1 MTLTRTHL
9 RAVAAWLLLMLTAAV
24 CASESMHFR
33 HLTVEDGLS
42 NRWVT
47 SLVQDRDGLI
57 WIGTDS
63 GLNRYD
69 GHSVR
74 VFNTDPEAPGSL
86 PSDYVVDLT
95 LDRHGEL
102 WVATGDGV
110 SRYDRS
116 RQQFINYSLRRPD
129 VAGDDDLGIRR
140 IALDASDRIWLATWF
155 GIARFDPQSG
165 DLSFPVDAHHNI
177 RGEVALTLHRD
188 SHELLWTA
196 FGDTGLLRIDPDAEQ
211 FEVMPLSQ
219 WLDGE
224 SEPEIQS
231 IHSDHQRLFLAG
243 PFGVLVVDRQQW
255 ELLQHFPTGEAENQ
269 LQGAFWVMDLLL
281 DDQQRLWVGN
291 EEQLQRIDLDS
302 GRIVRQTH
310 QPARR
315 SSLSSNRIA
324 VFMQDR
330 DGLVWI
336 GTETDGLNIFNPV
349 SEAFRTLGQRS
360 LPDSTDGLAGN
371 DVWSV
376 LEDDQDR
383 LWVTTEH
390 TLNLVHADA
399 TVQHFQP
406 QDHRNP
412 RDHEI
417 GSPFLGTL
425 AMDSDGHIL
434 VAGTAGVD
442 RFDPQR
448 LQVSGRYRNDPDN
461 PESLVNDFIYSLFM
475 DDRDRLWVGTRH
487 GLSLRIGEQRFR
499 HFLPGD
505 DGGLPDGQINHI
517 NQLSDGTVIVGTY
530 TGLYAFDEQQQR
542 FFGVSLQAL
551 GGGRDL
557 RAVSASALTDAQDQ
571 LLVGTTGL
579 GLLLYD
585 WPLSSH
591 STPVARFRS
600 TEGLANDRVWAIE
613 PDAAGFFWIS
623 TNHGLSRF
631 NPADGSFVNYSTATG
646 LPDNEFNEGASG
658 IANNGDLM
666 FGGVR
671 GLVRF
676 DPADVNRLTQEVS
689 RQIVFTDIS
698 VDGQALAPQEQHPIL
713 LDHDTSRLRFRF
725 AVTEYSSP
733 GDHRYRY
740 RLDPVQRDWVD
751 LGQRGEIEFLRL
763 QPGRYTLEVQGRN
776 ARGHWSDQPAVLSW
790 RIQPPPWRSTWAYT
804 AYALTALAL
813 LLLITWIIG
822 NRRRQRR
829 ATLAAIRANR
839 TRLHLALMAS
849 GDGLWDWHAKDNTV
863 HRSQLAAD
871 SSLEE
876 LATVSLEQDRR
887 SVHVLDLLDLE
898 SAWQK
903 LLDGQND
910 EFELEYRRQD
920 GSELRWIR
928 ECGKVVERDSLG
940 RVRRVSGTFKDIS
953 EERKTADHARLFGQ
967 AFDHTSEAVVILDAQ
982 RRVVAVNRAFHRITG
997 FARDAIIGQSSAFLS
1012 SSRHDRE
1019 FYRAIWQT
1027 VHSEGHWSGEL
1038 WERKSND
1045 EPYPCWINISVV
1057 HDEQQRISHYVAV
1070 FSDITER
1077 KMAEEKLR
1085 RLAKFDPLTE
1095 LPNRSFLKER
1105 LEKALSH
1112 AEREWQQLGVLF
1124 LDLDRFKQI
1133 NDSLGHNVGDRL
1145 LQIVAQRLGR
1155 CVRKHDTVA
1164 RISGDEFVILL
1175 ENIPDAQSA
1184 AHVAEKVLDSL
1195 NVPMQLEG
1203 NEVTVSTSIGIS
1215 VYPNDG
1221 ADAAILLKNA
1231 DTAMYHAKSEGRNN
1245 FQYYAPEMN
1254 ASAFERLSLENALRK
1269 AVSGGEL
1276 LLYFQPRFNTTTGQ
1290 VVGAEALVRWQHP
1303 KRGMVSPGEFIPVAE
1318 ETGLIKVLGDWVMQ
1332 KAIAC
1337 IADWQQRFSLDPVF
1351 RVSVNLSPRQLIH
1364 DDLREKILG
1373 MLRSHKVAGSRLE
1386 LEITEGVLMDRK
1398 GRGVKQLQE
1407 LESMGLC
1414 VSVDDFGTGYSSM
1427 NYLKD
1432 LPINVLKIDQSFVRD
1447 IERDPQDAAIVNT
1460 IIQLAHSLSLQVV
1473 AEGVETE
1480 GQLDYLKRHGCEL
1493 VQGFLLGKPMPEE
1506 AFCSLLQE
1514 KQHQANQ
1521 PLETQIN
1528 P

>member
-1 MTLTRTHL
+1 MTSKRAIQ
-9 RAVAAWLLLMLTAAV
+9 RAVIAWLLLVLTAAV
-24 CASESMHFR
+24 SADESMHFR

-47 SLVQDRDGLI
+47 SLVQDPDGLI
-57 WIGTDS
+57 WIGSDS

-69 GHSVR
+69 GRTVQ
-74 VFNTDPEAPGSL
+74 VFNTDPDNPGSL
-86 PSDYVVDLT
+86 PSDYVVDLA
-95 LDRHGEL
+95 LDRQGAL

-116 RQQFINYSLRRPD
+116 QRQFVNYSLRRPD
-129 VAGDDDLGIRR
+129 VTGDDDLGIRR
-140 IALDASDRIWLATWF
+140 IALDANDRIWLATWF
-155 GIARFDPQSG
+155 GIAHFDPKSSA
-165 DLSFPVDAHHNI
+165 LTFPADAHQHI
-177 RGEVALTLHRD
+177 PDDVALTLHRD
-188 SHELLWTA
+188 SHDQLWTA
-196 FGDTGLLRIDPDAEQ
+196 FRDTGLLRIRPDAEQ
-211 FEVMPLSQ
+211 FEFMPLSQ
-219 WLDGE
+219 WLDGDG
-224 SEPEIQS
+224 EPEIQS
-231 IHSDHQRLFLAG
+231 IHSDQQRLFLAG
-243 PFGVLVVDRQQW
+243 PFGVLVVDWQQW
-255 ELLQHFPTGEAENQ
+255 ELLQHFPVGVAENQ
-269 LQGAFWVMDLLL
+269 LRGAFWVMDLLL
-281 DDQQRLWVGN
+281 DDQQRLWVGT
-291 EEQLQRIDLDS
+291 EEHLQRIELDS
-302 GRIVRQTH
+302 GRIISQTH

-360 LPDSTDGLAGN
+360 SPDAADGLAGN

-376 LEDDQDR
+376 LEDDQGR

-390 TLNLVHADA
+390 ALNLVRTDD

-417 GSPFLGTL
+417 GSPYLGAL
-425 AMDSDGHIL
+425 AMDSDGQIL

-448 LQVSGRYRNDPDN
+448 LQVSGRYRNNPDN

-487 GLSLRIGEQRFR
+487 GLSQRIDEQRFR

-505 DGGLPDGQINHI
+505 ESGLPDGQINHI
-517 NQLSDGTVIVGTY
+517 NQLSDGTLVVGTY
-530 TGLYAFDEQQQR
+530 TGLFALDEQQQR
-542 FFGVSLQAL
+542 FSGVSLQSL

-557 RAVSASALTDAQDQ
+557 RAVTASALTDSGDQ

-585 WPLSSH
+585 WPLSSE

-600 TEGLANDRVWAIE
+600 ADGLANDRVWAIE

-623 TNHGLSRF
+623 TNHGLSRYD
-631 NPADGSFVNYSTATG
+631 PADGSFVNYSTATG

-658 IANNGDLM
+658 IASNGELM
-666 FGGVR
+666 FGGIR
-671 GLVRF
+671 GLLRF
-676 DPADVNRLTQEVS
+676 DPTRINQLTQEVS
-689 RQIVFTDIS
+689 REIVFTDIS
-698 VDGQALAPQEQHPIL
+698 VDGQALAPLEQRPIVL
-713 LDHDTSRLRFRF
+713 GHDNNRLRFRF

-733 GDHRYRY
+733 GDQRFRY
-740 RLDPVQRDWVD
+740 RLDPLQREWAD
-751 LGQRGEIEFLRL
+751 LGQRGEVEFLSL

-776 ARGHWSDQPAVLSW
+776 ARGQWADQPAIASW
-790 RIQPPPWRSTWAYT
+790 RIRPPPWRSNWAYT
-804 AYALTALAL
+804 TYALTALAL
-813 LLLITWIIG
+813 LLLIAWIIR
-822 NRRRQRR
+822 NRRRHRR
-829 ATLAAIRANR
+829 AILAAIRANR
-839 TRLHLALMAS
+839 TRLHMALMAS
-849 GDGLWDWHAKDNTV
+849 GDGLWDWHAEDNTV
-863 HRSQLAAD
+863 HRSRLTAD
-871 SSLEE
+871 SSLQE

-887 SVHVLDLLDLE
+887 SVHAQDLPNLE

-903 LLDGQND
+903 LLDGKAE
-910 EFELEYRRQD
+910 EFDLEYRRGQ
-920 GSELRWIR
+920 GNELCWIR

-940 RVRRVSGTFKDIS
+940 RVLRVSGTYKDIS

-997 FARDAIIGQSSAFLS
+997 FARDAVVGQSSAFLS

-1027 VHSEGHWSGEL
+1027 VHSAGHWSGEL

-1057 HDEQQRISHYVAV
+1057 HDEQLRISHYVAV

-1095 LPNRSFLKER
+1095 LPNRSFLRER

-1112 AEREWQQLGVLF
+1112 AEREWQQLAVLF

-1184 AHVAEKVLDSL
+1184 AHVAEKILDSL
-1195 NVPMQLEG
+1195 NIPMQLEG

-1254 ASAFERLSLENALRK
+1254 ASAFERLSLENALRR
-1269 AVSGGEL
+1269 AVANNEL

-1303 KRGMVSPGEFIPVAE
+1303 ERGMVSPGEFIPVAE
-1318 ETGLIKVLGDWVMQ
+1318 ETGLIKVLGDWVMN

-1337 IADWQQRFSLDPVF
+1337 IADWQHRFVMGPFF

-1364 DDLREKILG
+1364 DDLRENILG
-1373 MLRSHKVAGSRLE
+1373 MLRSHQVDGSRLE
-1386 LEITEGVLMDRK
+1386 LEITEGILMDRK

-1473 AEGVETE
+1473 AEGVETQ
-1480 GQLDYLKRHGCEL
+1480 GQLDYLRRHGCEL
-1493 VQGFLLGKPMPEE
+1493 VQGFLLGRPMPEE
-1506 AFCSLLQE
+1506 AFCTLMDPIEAPTNRNTL
-1514 KQHQANQ
+1514 
-1521 PLETQIN
+1521 PY
-1528 P
+1528 